1 MSLVAA
7 YPCPT
12 WSPAVSEQDVAWVNV
27 ETPLSPAQLFE
38 YVADA
43 ERLFRLNP
51 YLEIHI
57 WQSAQRTV
65 MSGGRIHFKYLNEM
79 NGAKRELD
87 ITVSEFKP
95 GIGYTLNYSE
105 GLKRATEIK
114 VEAKGRGAELVIKD
128 WYHPVVD
135 TPDETSD
142 EKETR
147 LTEVDRSL
155 TPWGVAIRQ
164 QLLSLKRWGW
174 LPFYRPLRERFWCT
188 MAPRN
193 RRISRL
199 LIWVT
204 ALEFFVFVFVFL
216 IYWIEYRR

>member
-1 MSLVAA
+1 MCSGAT
-7 YPCPT
+7 YPSPM
-12 WSPAVSEQDVAWVNV
+12 WSPAVSEQDAAWVTV

-38 YVADA
+38 FIADA

-51 YLEIHI
+51 YLEVHA
-57 WQSAQRTV
+57 WQSAQRAV
-65 MSGGRIHFKYLNEM
+65 IEGGRIRLKYLNEM
-79 NGAKRELD
+79 NGVKRELD
-87 ITVSEFKP
+87 MTVSDFKP

-114 VEAKGRGAELVIKD
+114 VEALGTGAALLIKD
-128 WYHPVVD
+128 WYHPVED
-135 TPDETSD
+135 KPDEPPQ
-142 EKETR
+142 EKEAR
-147 LTEVDRSL
+147 LAEVDRSL

-164 QLLSLKRWGW
+164 HLLSLKRWGW
-174 LPFYRPLRERFWCT
+174 LPFYRPLRERFWFS

-199 LIWVT
+199 MIWVT
-204 ALEFFVFVFVFL
+204 ALEFLVFLFVFL